1 VINRIAWLFLTACNV
16 GFCSMQNSLSRL
28 LMTLFYHQRNMLMW
42 SFLEEVIIML
52 PSIWLRNTSAPSLV
66 NMIYA
71 KYIQMFMLFNLHSR
85 YPWHN
90 LSIFI
95 LFSILNSCKF
105 IEDPE
110 FCYSPKHIGFLFQ
123 FKRSTCSITIYDKKS
138 GISYKRLVDFYGLG

>member
-1 VINRIAWLFLTACNV
+1 VINRVACLFLTACNV
-16 GFCSMQNSLSRL
+16 GFCSMRSLLSLL

-42 SFLEEVIIML
+42 SFLVEVIIML
-52 PSIWLRNTSAPSLV
+52 PSIWLRNTSALSLV

-110 FCYSPKHIGFLFQ
+110 FCYSPKCIGFLFQ
-123 FKRSTCSITIYDKKS
+123 FKKSTCSIMIYDKRS
-138 GISYKRLVDFYGLG
+138 SISYRRLVGFFGLG